1 MRAVDTNV
9 VVRLISRDDAAQV
22 ADAAAFVAPGAWVPQ
37 IALVEAIWVLGSI
50 YGMKPQQIAEA
61 VEMLLNHKDLT
72 LQDSDAIA
80 AALRHFRKRPALG
93 FSDCL
98 VLEVS
103 RKAGHLPLG
112 TFDRRLGKLEGAHG
126 L

>member
-1 MRAVDTNV
+1 MRAVDTNLL
-9 VVRLISRDDAAQV
+9 VRLIARDDAAQ
-22 ADAAAFVAPGAWVPQ
+22 AAAAEAFVAPGAWVPQ

-50 YGMKPQQIAEA
+50 YGMKPRQIADA

-72 LQDSDAIA
+72 LQDADAVA
-80 AALRHFRKRPALG
+80 AALSHFRKRPALG

-98 VLEVS
+98 VLEAS

-112 TFDRRLGKLEGAHG
+112 TFDRRLGKLDGAHG